1 MAVEDRAKE
10 LNSLAEKI
18 QGSFTNFRARLISRV
33 PKFYVLSSLLFKSF
47 IAG

>member
-18 QGSFTNFRARLISRV
+18 QGSFTNFRSQ
-33 PKFYVLSSLLFKSF
+33 FKSCLLYTSD
-47 IAG
+47 AADE

>member
-18 QGSFTNFRARLISRV
+18 QGSFTNFLSLIH
-33 PKFYVLSSLLFKSF
+33 
-47 IAG
+47 I

>member
-18 QGSFTNFRARLISRV
+18 KINFKIYQILNFV
-33 PKFYVLSSLLFKSF
+33 
-47 IAG
+47 